1 MRTPLV
7 ALVPLAL
14 AFVPAARAAAPEG
27 ATLQQ
32 EVKALQ
38 AMVQD
43 LQRRVSALEG
53 HPVLP
58 AAASQSVPQ
67 AAPARSAAPAA
78 VPQMPAASLPQA
90 APIAAAQPGASA
102 GYMSP
107 EAMLR
112 AAWSKVGK
120 GMQDGE
126 ITRLLGA
133 PSKKFTLDGRT
144 VWYYYYPATGS
155 GSVFFTDEGR
165 VSSRQS
171 PFGWG
176 W

>member
-1 MRTPLV
+1 MRTPLL

-14 AFVPAARAAAPEG
+14 AFAPAARAGEPES

-32 EVKALQ
+32 DVKALQ
-38 AMVQD
+38 AIVQD

-53 HPVLP
+53 RPAAP
-58 AAASQSVPQ
+58 AAAAQALPQ
-67 AAPARSAAPAA
+67 AAPARTTVPAA
-78 VPQMPAASLPQA
+78 VPQAAA
-90 APIAAAQPGASA
+90 IAAARPGTGA

-120 GMQDGE
+120 GMDAGE
-126 ITRLLGA
+126 ITRLLGT

-155 GSVFFTDEGR
+155 GSVYFTDEGR